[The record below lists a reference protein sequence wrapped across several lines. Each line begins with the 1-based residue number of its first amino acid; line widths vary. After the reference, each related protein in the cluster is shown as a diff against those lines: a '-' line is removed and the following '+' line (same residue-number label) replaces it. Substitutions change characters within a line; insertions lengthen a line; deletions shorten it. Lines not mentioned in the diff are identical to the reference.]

1 MHSDLD
7 GGGLL
12 GFLDVYDT
20 VGCPG
25 DVDLV
30 FFSEGVGSVEE
41 GVVQAG
47 EVVVQEDICAFQC
60 LSFSHDLSSLVT

>member
-1 MHSDLD
+1 MRSDLD
-7 GGGLL
+7 GGRLL
-12 GFLDVYDT
+12 GFLDVDDT

-25 DVDLV
+25 AIDLV
-30 FFSEGVGSVEE
+30 FFSECAGSVEE

-47 EVVVQEDICAFQC
+47 DVVVQEDVCAFQC

>member
-1 MHSDLD
+1 MRSDLD
-7 GGGLL
+7 GGRLL
-12 GFLDVYDT
+12 GFLDVDDT

-25 DVDLV
+25 AVDLV
-30 FFSEGVGSVEE
+30 FFSEGAGSVEE

-47 EVVVQEDICAFQC
+47 EVIVQEDVGAFQC